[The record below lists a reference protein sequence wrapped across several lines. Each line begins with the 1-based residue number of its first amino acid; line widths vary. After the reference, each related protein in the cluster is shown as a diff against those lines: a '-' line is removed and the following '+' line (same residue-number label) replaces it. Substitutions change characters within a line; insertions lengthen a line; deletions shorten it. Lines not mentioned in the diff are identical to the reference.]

1 MDTPNPTNT
10 PLYQIIPSEVCFSCD
25 VCCRFLEADSPL
37 APIFTEI
44 ETEKAIAHGA
54 DPVLFRPQAD
64 GKSAQIQLNRITTS
78 TSVRFLIQRRATVPS
93 IRSVRLTVN
102 SIPSL

>member
-1 MDTPNPTNT
+1 METSNT
-10 PLYQIIPSEVCFSCD
+10 TGAILYQIIPSDICFSCD

-54 DPVLFRPQAD
+54 DPALF
-64 GKSAQIQLNRITTS
+64 
-78 TSVRFLIQRRATVPS
+78 SVRRQTEKVHRFS
-93 IRSVRLTVN
+93 
-102 SIPSL
+102 